1 MTHIYM
7 NSLKE
12 DINKLIVLEN
22 ELKTIQNNASII
34 RSEKQILKKR

>member
-1 MTHIYM
+1 M

-12 DINKLIVLEN
+12 NINKLIVLEN

-34 RSEKQILKKR
+34 RAEKQNI

>member
-1 MTHIYM
+1 M

-12 DINKLIVLEN
+12 NINKLIVLEN

-34 RSEKQILKKR
+34 RTENKILKKI